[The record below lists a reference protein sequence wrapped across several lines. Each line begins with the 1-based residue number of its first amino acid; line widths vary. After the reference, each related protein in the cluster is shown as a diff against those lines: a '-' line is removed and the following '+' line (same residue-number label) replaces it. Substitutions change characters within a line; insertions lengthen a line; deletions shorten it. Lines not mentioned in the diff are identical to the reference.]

1 MKQLHEKL
9 SNKMKS
15 TSYGKLYLIPIT
27 LSNPGETSVAP
38 EDVLP
43 QTIKRVIDFIDDY
56 IVENEKTARK
66 FIKSIHPDKKQPDLK
81 INTLNKHT
89 EISAHHEFI
98 QPLLNGK
105 NIGLMSESGCPGIAD
120 PGAVIVK
127 LAHEKGIQVV
137 PLVGPSSILLALMAS
152 GMNGQSFAFNG
163 YLPIDKNDKKQAL
176 KTFERLSFEKNQ
188 SQLFIETPY
197 RNNKLMENLLQLL
210 QPNTLLCVAC
220 DITLPTEYIKTKTI
234 NEWKKEKAD
243 LHNRPCI
250 FIIQKI

>member
-1 MKQLHEKL
+1 M
-9 SNKMKS
+9 NS

-176 KTFERLSFEKNQ
+176 KMYERLSQEKNQ
-188 SQLFIETPY
+188 TQLFIETPY
-197 RNNKLMENLLQLL
+197 RNNKLMEDLLQLL
-210 QPNTLLCVAC
+210 QPSTLLCVAC
-220 DITLPTEYIKTKTI
+220 DITLPTEFIKTKAI

-250 FIIQKI
+250 FIIHKM